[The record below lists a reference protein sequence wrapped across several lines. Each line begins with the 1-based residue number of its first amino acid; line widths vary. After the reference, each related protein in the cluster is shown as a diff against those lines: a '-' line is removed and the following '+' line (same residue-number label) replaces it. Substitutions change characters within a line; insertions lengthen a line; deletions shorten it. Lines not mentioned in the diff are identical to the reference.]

1 MMTTKSRLLTKVSC
15 GLSVAFVAF
24 AYTSNISAVRAQSDV
39 PTWMMEDPISTTVKA
54 LEDRIAGLEAKVAS
68 VHEICVADDAGARTC
83 ISKAQLDRLIKMMQ
97 TAAIDEPAKTAD
109 RLTVSES
116 VTEPAKVESTV
127 QSVEAASPVP
137 AAETQATVVEEPA
150 QIETTTAAVVEEPAQ
165 IETGTATVVEAPR
178 QAEQAA
184 LPEDTINADS
194 MPTGSIPAPTQGD
207 ALVTQPEVE
216 ITTVPTDQ

>member
-15 GLSVAFVAF
+15 GLSVAFLAF

-54 LEDRIAGLEAKVAS
+54 LEDRIAGLEAKVAL

-83 ISKAQLDRLIKMMQ
+83 ISKAQLDRLLKMMQ

-116 VTEPAKVESTV
+116 ITEPAKVESTV
-127 QSVEAASPVP
+127 ESVEAAP
-137 AAETQATVVEEPA
+137 AAPVVEAAPAAPAVETQAAVVEEPA
-150 QIETTTAAVVEEPAQ
+150 QIETTTAA
-165 IETGTATVVEAPR
+165 VVEAPR

-207 ALVTQPEVE
+207 AVITQPEVE
-216 ITTVPTDQ
+216 VTTPPAQPTEQ